1 MVELARKRG
10 RARVY
15 DAQKSR
21 GAMLDAA
28 EALFAEHGFH
38 GASMDAIATASGY
51 NKSLLFQYFGD
62 KLSLYAAVLERADG
76 EMSALLA
83 GVFAPLLENDTIIS
97 DASLFRDFLATTF
110 GAVFDYMVEHPRL
123 MRIFNWEQA
132 EGGQA
137 ITQIASHFEPDDL
150 ERFEGLFSRARSAGR
165 VRPELDVVVMVLLVA
180 QVCWSVP
187 AALPLYQLALRQKD
201 FTGGAALAHL
211 REQIIALLISWVS
224 PDPGRESR

>member
-1 MVELARKRG
+1 MVESARKRG
-10 RARVY
+10 RVRVY
-15 DAQKSR
+15 DARKTR
-21 GAMLDAA
+21 EEMLNAA

-38 GASMDAIATASGY
+38 GTSMDGIAKASGY

-83 GVFAPLLENDTIIS
+83 GVFAPMLENDAVTR
-97 DASLFRDFLATTF
+97 DTSLFRDFLAATF
-110 GAVFDYMVEHPRL
+110 GAVFDYMVDHPQL

-137 ITQIASHFEPDDL
+137 VTQIASHFEPDDL
-150 ERFEGLFSRARSAGR
+150 ERFEGLFSRARSAGL
-165 VRPELDVVVMVLLVA
+165 VRPQLDVVVMVLLVA

-187 AALPLYQLALRQKD
+187 AALPLYQLALGRRGLSAGD
-201 FTGGAALAHL
+201 TPSHL
-211 REQIIALLISWVS
+211 REQVIALLISWVS
-224 PDPGRESR
+224 PDPARESR